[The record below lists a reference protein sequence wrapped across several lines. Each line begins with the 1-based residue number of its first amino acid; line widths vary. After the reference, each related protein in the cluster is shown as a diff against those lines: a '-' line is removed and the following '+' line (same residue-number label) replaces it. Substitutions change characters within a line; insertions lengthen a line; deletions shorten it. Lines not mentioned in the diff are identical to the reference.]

1 MLLDSNE
8 HMVDVPKAIIV
19 GKRKPILKV
28 EGNEERIQKYVDSF
42 EKLKAKY
49 KGVPYK
55 VAFPS

>member
-1 MLLDSNE
+1 
-8 HMVDVPKAIIV
+8 
-19 GKRKPILKV
+19 LKV